1 MTDRMSRSISAAVL
15 GALMMLAASS
25 PAWSAKG
32 EPRYVGPEVR
42 APLLHALQ
50 GLGYVIEDDWLDFER
65 AISAY
70 LWDNRQR
77 IADLDVER
85 GQEIDLTIC
94 LLSEDHSALAEFTA
108 TEPLASWCKAHLKT
122 GADE

>member
-1 MTDRMSRSISAAVL
+1 MSVAML
-15 GALMMLAASS
+15 GALMMFGTSF
-25 PAWSAKG
+25 PAWSGKG
-32 EPRYVGPEVR
+32 EPRYVEPEVR
-42 APLLHALQ
+42 VPLLHALQ

-77 IADLDVER
+77 IADPDVER
-85 GQEIDLTIC
+85 GREIDLSIC
-94 LLSEDHSALAEFTA
+94 LLSEDHAALAEFTA
-108 TEPLASWCKAHLKT
+108 TEPLASWCKAHLKS